1 MMISWNLF
9 REDFPGDTVGRIH
22 GPVQVQPLVQEDS
35 THSGGMKPT
44 CTTAKP
50 TL

>member
-1 MMISWNLF
+1 MMTSWNLL
-9 REDFPGDTVGRIH
+9 RGDFPGYTVRIH

-35 THSGGMKPT
+35 TRSGGMKPT